1 MFEIR
6 LKMHIDKSFIN
17 YNIENEHY
25 LVDVIILTQT
35 QPEAVSKKNKYKILN

>member
-1 MFEIR
+1 MVKIR
-6 LKMHIDKSFIN
+6 LKMNMDKLFIN

>member
-25 LVDVIILTQT
+25 LVNMIILMQT
-35 QPEAVSKKNKYKILN
+35 QPEAVSKKINIKY

>member
-1 MFEIR
+1 MFKIR

-35 QPEAVSKKNKYKILN
+35 QPEAVSKKK

>member
-1 MFEIR
+1 MIKIR
-6 LKMHIDKSFIN
+6 LKIHMDKSFIN

-25 LVDVIILTQT
+25 LVNMIILTQT